1 MSGRFK
7 NVFCY
12 SRKNDFMFS
21 EIRLQFFLI
30 SLI

>member
-1 MSGRFK
+1 MRDRFK

-12 SRKNDFMFS
+12 SRKNDFMFN
-21 EIRLQFFLI
+21 EIMLQFSLI